1 MNGNWKINRVG
12 LIDFWY
18 YDEEEFDFLDGRMLL
33 RGANGSGKSV
43 TMQSFIPLLLD
54 GNMRP
59 ERLDP
64 FGSRARKMEN
74 YLLEE
79 GDEREERTGYLYME
93 FCRKESGEYLT
104 LGIGLRARKN
114 KKLESWYFCITDGRR
129 VGRDLFLYK
138 DLDTKITCSRT
149 ELKNRI
155 GEGGRVMETQGEY
168 AQCVN
173 RLLFGFE
180 TTEEYRELLELL
192 IQLRTPKLS
201 KDFKPSVV
209 NEILSSSLQT
219 LSEDDLR
226 PMSEAIENM
235 DSLKTNL
242 DTLNDSIQAAR
253 QIERI
258 YDQYNQ
264 IVLYDKALLFTKAA
278 KDLEDCER
286 AGTEL
291 VRKLLENEES
301 LKSERQHYEDLKREE
316 EVLREEKKSLDQ
328 SDAAKLKEEEVQLAA
343 GLSEEQKSL
352 AEKRRQE
359 QEKKERQTEAERQ
372 IRKGEEQNESLWQE
386 IEEHL
391 EEMEAE
397 LGEVPFDEFAFLKK
411 ELCEGREK
419 PYGFSAHQQLLNEYV
434 RKVRAGKE
442 LLSQEKGLQERYDRA
457 LLELDRCREERSR
470 AEREVQQYERLLE
483 ETKAELTEQAYLWEK
498 ANQELRLEPETLQ
511 EISREIAEYRMGS
524 DYSEIRELVKPR
536 QYQLERSLGE
546 ERLLLEKGLREKR
559 QELEEAGAELLSWQN
574 QKDPEPEQPERVRE
588 NRRLLKEQGI
598 PCLQFYK
605 TIDFDQ
611 SLSEEQKNRLEEA
624 LLEMG
629 VLDALLVPEEYR
641 ERVYA
646 LDPGVCDRYIF
657 SDLTH
662 VRQNLMEVLEVDNAE
677 NDILLYQS
685 ISHVLSSVGFGGKGA
700 ERGDSWVDAQG
711 NYRLGVLE
719 GTVSKQYTAR
729 FIGVRAR
736 EKYRQEQIAAYTELV
751 RRLSEEAEG
760 LEEKLR
766 ENAERAKRLASE
778 WESFPGE
785 QDLKTAA
792 KELADREYALELKT
806 GRLKEQQERTEEE
819 RKALDELRLR
829 VRETCAKCYLP
840 PRLDTFEEALEALQR
855 YQELLTKLQAA
866 HVRFQNGIEYVKSR
880 REYAEETSADLDD
893 IRYELGRMVL
903 KARELEE
910 KLASVRSQLALTD
923 YEAIRERLDHCI
935 LRLQSLPGEREASI
949 GRQSALKETGKVL
962 QEKSLETR
970 KRKEELS
977 GKRERAGRIFEAEY
991 RLGYV
996 EKNSGALEDREER
1009 ARKICQLLAGS
1020 FGSRKQ
1026 SELLGSLQG
1035 AYHQNR
1041 SYLLEYHI
1049 TLQTLFEEL
1058 DEESGF
1064 LEAGARRIDITAKY
1078 RGTPVSFQEL
1088 LERLLEDA
1096 QNLERILSDR
1106 DRELFEDILANTISK
1121 KIRSKIQNS
1130 RRWVEKMN
1138 RLMDSMQTSSGL
1150 KLSLRWKSRRAE
1162 KEEQLDTS
1170 ALVEL
1175 LQKDV
1180 EIMRPEEVES
1190 LSAHFR
1196 SKISEA
1202 RRLSG
1207 ESGSVQSF
1215 HAVMREVLDYR
1226 QWFEFQLECQ
1236 KTGEKKKELTDR
1248 VFFTFSGGEKA
1259 MAMYVPL
1266 FSAVA
1271 AKYAGARPEAPRL
1284 ISLDEA
1290 FAGVDETNIRD
1301 MFRLM
1306 VEFRFNFMINSQILW
1321 GDYDTVPGLAIYQL
1335 IRPEN
1340 AKFVTVIRYIWNGK
1354 AKVMVTG
1361 NGELEADADAGT

>member
-1 MNGNWKINRVG
+1 MNGSWQINRVG

-18 YDEEEFDFLDGRMLL
+18 YDEEEFDFLDGRLLL

-79 GDEREERTGYLYME
+79 GDEREERTGYLFME
-93 FCRKESGEYLT
+93 FCRQSSGEYLT

-129 VGRDLFLYK
+129 VGKDIFLYK
-138 DLDTKITCSRT
+138 DMDTKITCSRT

-168 AQCVN
+168 TQCVN

-180 TTEEYRELLELL
+180 TPEEYKELLELL

-242 DTLNDSIQAAR
+242 DSLNDSIQAAR
-253 QIERI
+253 QIERV

-264 IVLYDKALLFTKAA
+264 IVLYDKALLFTKTA
-278 KDLEDCER
+278 KDFGDCER
-286 AGTEL
+286 TGKEL
-291 VRKLLENEES
+291 TAQALENEEN
-301 LKSERQHYEDLKREE
+301 LRKEQQHYESLKREE
-316 EVLREEKKSLDQ
+316 EVLKEEKRSLDQ
-328 SDAAKLKEEEVQLAA
+328 SDAARLKEEEVQLSAR
-343 GLSEEQKSL
+343 LSEEQKGL
-352 AEKRRQE
+352 TEKRRQE
-359 QEKKERQTEAERQ
+359 QEKKERQLEAENQ
-372 IRKGEEQNESLWQE
+372 IRKGEENNESLWQQ
-386 IEEHL
+386 IEGYL
-391 EEMEAE
+391 EEMEEE

-411 ELCEGREK
+411 ELAEGREK
-419 PYGFSAHQQLLNEYV
+419 PYGFSAHHQLLNDYA
-434 RKVRAGKE
+434 RKVSAGKE
-442 LLSQEKGLQERYDRA
+442 LLAEERNLQERYDRC
-457 LLELDRCREERSR
+457 LQELDLCRGERSS
-470 AEREVQQYERLLE
+470 AEREVQQYERLLQ
-483 ETKAELTEQAYLWEK
+483 ETKAELTEQVYLWEK
-498 ANQELRLEPETLQ
+498 GNQELRVGKETLQ
-511 EISREIAEYRMGS
+511 AVSRKIEEYQMGS
-524 DYSEIRELVKPR
+524 DYSEIRELVKPQ
-536 QYQLERSLGE
+536 QYHFERILAQE
-546 ERLLLEKGLREKR
+546 KLFLEKELQEKH
-559 QELEEAGAELLSWQN
+559 QELGAAKEELLSWQN
-574 QKDPEPEQPERVRE
+574 KKDPEPEQPEQVKE
-588 NRRLLKEQGI
+588 NRRLLREKGI
-598 PCLQFYK
+598 PYLQFYR
-605 TIDFDQ
+605 TVDFDQ
-611 SLSEEQKNRLEEA
+611 SLNEEQRNRLEEA

-629 VLDALLVPEEYR
+629 VLDALLIPEEYR
-641 ERVYA
+641 EKVYA
-646 LDPGVCDRYIF
+646 LDPGVCDKYIF
-657 SDLTH
+657 SDLSH

-677 NDILLYQS
+677 NDILLYQN
-685 ISHVLSSVGFGGKGA
+685 ISHVLSSVGFGGKDA
-700 ERGDSWVDAQG
+700 ERGASWVDAEG

-719 GTVSKQYTAR
+719 GTVTKQYTAR

-736 EKYRQEQIAAYTELV
+736 EKYREEQTEKYTELV
-751 RRLSEEAEG
+751 RKLSEEAEE
-760 LEEKLR
+760 LDSKLKG
-766 ENAERAKRLASE
+766 NAERSERLASE
-778 WESFPGE
+778 WNGFPGE

-792 KELADREYALELKT
+792 KELADREYALELKNS
-806 GRLKEQQERTEEE
+806 RLREQQERTEKE
-819 RKALDELRLR
+819 RKDLDELRLR
-829 VRETCAKCYLP
+829 VRENCAKCCLP
-840 PRLDTFEEALEALQR
+840 ARLDIFEEAQKSLQR
-855 YQELLTKLQAA
+855 YRELLSELQAV
-866 HVRFQNGIEYVKSR
+866 HGRFQNGIAYVQSR
-880 REYAEETSADLDD
+880 REYAEETAADLDD
-893 IRYELGRMVL
+893 IRYELGRMIL
-903 KARELEE
+903 REKELQE
-910 KLASVRSQLALTD
+910 KLASVRNQLKLTD
-923 YEAIRERLDHCI
+923 YEAIRERLDYCI
-935 LRLQSLPGEREASI
+935 LRLDRLPKEREESVE
-949 GRQSALKETGKVL
+949 RQTALRENGKSL
-962 QEKSLETR
+962 QEKSMENE
-970 KRKEELS
+970 KRREELS
-977 GKRERAGRIFEAEY
+977 VRRERYGRSFEAEY

-996 EKNSGALEDREER
+996 ERGFVVTEDMQDQ
-1009 ARKICQLLAGS
+1009 AQKVCQMLAGS

-1026 SELLGSLQG
+1026 GDLLGSLQG

-1041 SYLLEYHI
+1041 GYLLDYQI
-1049 TLQTLFEEL
+1049 TLQTLFEDL
-1058 DEESGF
+1058 DQESSF
-1064 LEAGARRIDITAKY
+1064 LETGAKRIDISAKY
-1078 RGTPVSFQEL
+1078 RGTPVSFKEL
-1088 LERLLEDA
+1088 LERLSEDA
-1096 QNLERILSDR
+1096 QNLERLLSDK

-1121 KIRSKIQNS
+1121 KIRGRIQNS
-1130 RRWVEKMN
+1130 RRWVDKMN

-1150 KLSLRWKSRRAE
+1150 KLSLRWKSKRAE
-1162 KEEQLDTS
+1162 KEEQMDTS
-1170 ALVEL
+1170 VLVEF

-1180 EIMRPEEVES
+1180 EIMRPEEIES

-1202 RRLSG
+1202 RKLSG

-1321 GDYDTVPGLAIYQL
+1321 GDYDTVPGLAICQL

-1361 NGELEADADAGT
+1361 NGRGYDEAGM